1 MKEFN
6 LRLHEVGRERFNDWT
21 YTILA
26 DVDQTEIT
34 KRIRDSLSSQ
44 LDPLVIAKPPDILE
58 KMKTAKNIKFFLKD
72 KVLRIENKNIE
83 DTEWLEEFGEEYF
96 FKDGVDI
103 IAQLYIW
110 MKAGIKIEFKA

>member
-1 MKEFN
+1 MNNKIYKCVHCGRN
-6 LRLHEVGRERFNDWT
+6 LGDKVSHRCKGTFRKKGLQFRN
-21 YTILA
+21 
-26 DVDQTEIT
+26 
-34 KRIRDSLSSQ
+34 RISGQ
-44 LDPLVIAKPPDILE
+44 IEPLVIAKPPDILE